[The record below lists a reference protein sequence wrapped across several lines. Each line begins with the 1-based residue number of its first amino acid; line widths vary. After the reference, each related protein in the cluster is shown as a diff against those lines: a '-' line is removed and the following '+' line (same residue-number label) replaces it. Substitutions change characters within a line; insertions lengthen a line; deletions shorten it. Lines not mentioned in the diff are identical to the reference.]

1 MGVGVRVKVGV
12 GVWVECLL
20 VGIRVRARVKFR
32 DQMRVTRKRGL
43 AVKIRGQN
51 LVYCEINQI
60 LIRSS

>member
-1 MGVGVRVKVGV
+1 MGVRVKVGV
-12 GVWVECLL
+12 GVWVESLL

-32 DQMRVTRKRGL
+32 DQMRVTRKEGL